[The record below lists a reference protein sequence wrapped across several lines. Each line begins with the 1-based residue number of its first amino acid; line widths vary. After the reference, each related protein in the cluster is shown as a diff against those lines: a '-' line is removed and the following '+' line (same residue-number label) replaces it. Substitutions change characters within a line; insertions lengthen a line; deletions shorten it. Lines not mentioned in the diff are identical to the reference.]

1 MLNIDSIVNG
11 IVIDHIKVGYGFKI
25 FNYLGL
31 NNADYRVALIMNSP
45 SKKHGKKDM
54 IKIENVMDLDLT
66 MLGFI
71 DPNIT
76 VNIIENEKIKEKISL
91 SLPEKIE
98 GVIKCKNPRC
108 VTSTERNI
116 KHIFVLTD
124 EEKGIYRCQYCD
136 HIYDT
141 WEE

>member
-1 MLNIDSIVNG
+1 MLYIDSIVNG

-31 NNADYRVALIMNSP
+31 NNVDCRVALIMNSP
-45 SKKHGKKDM
+45 SKKCGKKDM

-76 VNIIENEKIKEKISL
+76 VNIIENEKIKEKINL

-98 GVIKCKNPRC
+98 GIIKCKNPRC
-108 VTSTERNI
+108 VTSTERNM
-116 KHIFVLTD
+116 KHTFVLTD
-124 EEKGIYRCQYCD
+124 EEKGIYRCEYCD

>member
-1 MLNIDSIVNG
+1 MLYIDSIVNG

-31 NNADYRVALIMNSP
+31 NNVDCRVALIMNSP
-45 SKKHGKKDM
+45 SKKCGKKDM

>member
-1 MLNIDSIVNG
+1 MLYIDSIVNG

-31 NNADYRVALIMNSP
+31 NNADCRVALIMNSP

-71 DPNIT
+71 VPNIT

-91 SLPEKIE
+91 SLPDRIE

-116 KHIFVLTD
+116 KDIFILTD
-124 EEKGIYRCQYCD
+124 EDKGIYRCEYCD